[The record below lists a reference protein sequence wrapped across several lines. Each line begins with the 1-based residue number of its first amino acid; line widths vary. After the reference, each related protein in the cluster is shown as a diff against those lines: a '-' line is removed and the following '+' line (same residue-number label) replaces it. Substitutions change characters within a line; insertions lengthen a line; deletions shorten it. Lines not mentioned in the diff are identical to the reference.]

1 MLILKHDVRSSFY
14 RAPNGP
20 VPCET
25 DVRIRLVAEGEGAR
39 KIKSARLFYVYGLET
54 FTKGHILMTLEEFAE
69 GDEAL
74 SCISD
79 KPENAEIGNHL
90 LSGNLMTSQDV
101 VSEDCVFSDEPRFV
115 YTCCCPMSD
124 VPGLFFY
131 WFEVRLTDK
140 RYFWCFPDQHSFGLK
155 GVSSDRSLPF
165 SIDGSM
171 PIPGFQITVHAR
183 DFHTP
188 DWIKGAVMY
197 QIFPDRFNRGGV
209 SFEDQAKHFEKRSE
223 RIWHANWDDD
233 VDVKGKP
240 PEGYQACDF
249 FGGTLKGICDALPGL
264 ASSGVTV
271 LYLNPI
277 FEAQSNHRYDTGDYL
292 KVDPILGQNASIDEL
307 FEEASRVGIRVI
319 LDIAMSHTGADSRY
333 FNRFG
338 RYDAPGAF
346 QARCG
351 LADSPYESWYRFLP
365 SEMKDVASVTVKDR
379 AGNDRIITYDAWWG
393 FPLLPNVNEDDLT
406 YSAFMLGVN
415 GVLATWLQAGCSGF
429 RLDVSDE
436 LPDTFLRRTRRCV
449 KREMAD
455 AYILGEVW
463 EEPTSKISY
472 GQHRDFLFGNTHD
485 AVMGYEFRRHSLDF
499 LCGELS
505 AETFSY
511 ALQKMIHVTPKE
523 ALYTQMNLLGSHDTC
538 RVITLLAGR
547 AKPSSRRQQQTLFL
561 TKSERQKG
569 EKLLLLALLM
579 QMAFPG
585 VMAIYY
591 GDEIGMEGYDDPF
604 NRRTYPEAAYDLLTQ
619 GIINETSASASAFAQ
634 YELLND
640 AALSLVSESFVSL
653 QEEYRKAEAL
663 INAYH
668 RSAPSSKSSS
678 KDKKRSAYSYALMPV
693 FSKIARL
700 RRDTPVLQTGYFEII
715 EAHDDLIFM
724 RRFLD
729 EKGYDVFGHQVTSPN
744 EAFIA
749 INRGDNPQQIYCKG
763 EWPETVDPY
772 DGFIIFKYD

>member
-1 MLILKHDVRSSFY
+1 MLTLKHDVRSSFY

-39 KIKSARLFYVYGLET
+39 KIKSARLFYVYGLKT

-69 GDEAL
+69 GDKVL
-74 SCISD
+74 SCIS
-79 KPENAEIGNHL
+79 KTPENAEIGYHL
-90 LSGNLMTSQDV
+90 LSGNLKTSRDV
-101 VSEDCVFSDEPRFV
+101 ASEDCVFSDEPRRV
-115 YTCCCPMSD
+115 YTCCCPMRD

-140 RYFWCFPDQHSFGLK
+140 RYFWCFPDPHSCGLK

-209 SFEDQAKHFEKRSE
+209 SFEDQAEHFEKRPE
-223 RIWHANWDDD
+223 RIWHANWNDD

-249 FGGTLKGICDALPGL
+249 FGGTLKGIYDALPGL

-292 KVDPILGQNASIDEL
+292 KVDPILGQNASIEEL
-307 FEEASRVGIRVI
+307 FEEASRVRIRVI

-338 RYDAPGAF
+338 RYDTPGAF

-365 SEMKDVASVTVKDR
+365 SEIKDAASVIVKDC
-379 AGNDRIITYDAWWG
+379 AGNDQVISYDAWWG

-406 YSAFMLGVN
+406 YSAFMLGEN
-415 GVLATWLQAGCSGF
+415 GVLATWLRAGCSGF

-436 LPDTFLRRTRRCV
+436 LPDTFLRRIRKCV
-449 KREMAD
+449 KNEKPN

-485 AVMGYEFRRHSLDF
+485 AVMGYEFRRHVIDF
-499 LCGELS
+499 LTGKVSSE
-505 AETFSY
+505 AFSY
-511 ALQKMIHVTPKE
+511 ALQKMIHLTPAE
-523 ALYTQMNLLGSHDTC
+523 ALYTQMNLMGSHDTC

-547 AKPSSRRQQQTLFL
+547 PKPSSRRQQQSLFL
-561 TKSERQKG
+561 TKNERLKG
-569 EKLLLLALLM
+569 EKLTLIAALM
-579 QMAFPG
+579 QLAFPG

-604 NRRTYPEAAYDLLTQ
+604 NRRTYPEEAYDLLAQ
-619 GIINETSASASAFAQ
+619 GIIGDMADDVRLPFMYET
-634 YELLND
+634 
-640 AALSLVSESFVSL
+640 FVSL
-653 QEEYRKAEAL
+653 QEEYRKAEVL
-663 INAYH
+663 VNAYY
-668 RSAPSSKSSS
+668 RSAPSSKTSP
-678 KDKKRSAYSYALMPV
+678 KTKKGAYAYALMPV
-693 FSKIARL
+693 FSKLAQL
-700 RRDTPVLQTGYFEII
+700 RCNAPVLKTGYFEII

-724 RRFLD
+724 RRHLD
-729 EKGYDVFGHQVTSPN
+729 KKGCDVFGHKAELPK
-744 EAFIA
+744 EAYIA
-749 INRGDNPQQIYCKG
+749 INRGDKPQQIHCKG
-763 EWPETVDPY
+763 SWPETLDPY
-772 DGFIIFKYD
+772 DGFIVFKYD